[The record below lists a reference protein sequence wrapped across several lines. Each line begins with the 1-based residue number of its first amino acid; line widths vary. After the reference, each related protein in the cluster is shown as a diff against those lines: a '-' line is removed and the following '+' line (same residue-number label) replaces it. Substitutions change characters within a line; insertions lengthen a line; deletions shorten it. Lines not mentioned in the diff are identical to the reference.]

1 MLPLVITHVDCDLY
15 HSSYVMTGLFELAAD
30 GQIDLEFRFP
40 ASVISRHRGRFT
52 VRLDIHDPAGGD
64 PHRVCID
71 LHDDNDYFSYESLR
85 DCELYFK
92 RSYNRVK
99 IGKLPRESRHKIL
112 PFGPNFGC
120 TGKHE
125 RSLLLRRCG
134 SVLSHIQRIGG
145 WHSLVRKRGFYGL
158 YSVGSVLYKRLRSL
172 QEYESDL
179 SGDGVRARVYFN
191 TRLFPEDSD
200 RVAALNKQRVQLV
213 RSLRA
218 ELGDRYL
225 GGLIP
230 GEMVPADCVS
240 NSGYDR
246 KSHAASVK
254 SSLVCIYTNGLHD
267 SVAWKLGEY
276 MASSK
281 CVVAEPLCNELAA
294 PLVDG
299 REIFYFNSTDEC
311 VAHCLRLVNDPEFA
325 REVRKSVAD
334 YYASFVRPDRN
345 MWRVIG
351 RAVTV
356 PALAQ
361 NRRRARVSAGPS

>member
-1 MLPLVITHVDCDLY
+1 MRPLVIAHVDCDLY
-15 HSSYVMTGLFELAAD
+15 HSSYVMTGLLELAAD

-40 ASVISRHRGRFT
+40 ASIISRHRGRFT
-52 VRLDIHDPAGGD
+52 VRLDIHDRAGGD
-64 PHRVCID
+64 LHRMCID
-71 LHDDNDYFSYESLR
+71 LHDANDYFCEESLR

-92 RSYNRVK
+92 RSYNRLE
-99 IGKLPRESRHKIL
+99 IGKLPLESRHKIL

-125 RSLLLRRCG
+125 RSLFLRRCG
-134 SVLSHIQRIGG
+134 SVMSHIQRIGG
-145 WHSLVRKRGFYGL
+145 WHTLVRKRGFYGL
-158 YSVGSVLYKRLRSL
+158 YTVGSVLYKRLLPL

-179 SGDGVRARVYFN
+179 SGDGVQTGVYFN
-191 TRLFPEDSD
+191 ARLFPEDSGPI
-200 RVAALNKQRVQLV
+200 AALNKQRVRLV

-218 ELGDRYL
+218 EFGDRYL

-230 GEMVPADCVS
+230 GAMVPADCVS
-240 NSGYDR
+240 NSGCDR

-254 SSLVCIYTNGLHD
+254 SSLVCIYTNGLND
-267 SVAWKLGEY
+267 SIGWKLGEY
-276 MASSK
+276 FASSK

-299 REIFYFNSTDEC
+299 RDIFYFNSTDEC
-311 VAHCLRLVNDPEFA
+311 VAHCLRLMNDPELA
-325 REVRKSVAD
+325 REVRKRIAD

-345 MWRVIG
+345 LWRVIS

-356 PALAQ
+356 PALTQ
-361 NRRRARVSAGPS
+361 NRSVAVA